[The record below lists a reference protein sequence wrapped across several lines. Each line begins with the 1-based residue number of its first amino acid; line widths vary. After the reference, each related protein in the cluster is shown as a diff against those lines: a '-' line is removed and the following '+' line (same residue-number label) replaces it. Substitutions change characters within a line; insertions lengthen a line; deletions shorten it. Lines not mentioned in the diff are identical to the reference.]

1 MYFYFFRGES
11 FEVKDISELF
21 IFYVVILKI
30 WISCSLF
37 LKLKW
42 GPITLGNNKIKN
54 LEEIQ
59 NVTTIK
65 SKSKEKREIKVQIGK
80 ENKSPNR
87 KREIKVKK
95 KYGKGWFI
103 YFSQNFFCTMGHRN
117 FCTEALLQ
125 KFLWKVDEST

>member
-1 MYFYFFRGES
+1 MSSQKCTFFRGES

-30 WISCSLF
+30 WISCLLF
-37 LKLKW
+37 LNISLTELKW

-65 SKSKEKREIKVQIGK
+65 
-80 ENKSPNR
+80 
-87 KREIKVKK
+87 
-95 KYGKGWFI
+95 
-103 YFSQNFFCTMGHRN
+103 
-117 FCTEALLQ
+117 
-125 KFLWKVDEST
+125 